1 MKQKEDPKEILRAVE
16 QFLPFR
22 AEWQD
27 YVGPMGAVSKNS
39 QMAEK
44 FYRVGDEVVRV
55 NVTVAYLPPSELTPN
70 LDLFE
75 E

>member
-1 MKQKEDPKEILRAVE
+1 VTLDPKQII
-16 QFLPFR
+16 
-22 AEWQD
+22 AELDGCLHDWED

>member
-1 MKQKEDPKEILRAVE
+1 MKQTLDPKEILGWLE
-16 QFLPFR
+16 GGIEEMLPLPY
-22 AEWQD
+22 E
-27 YVGPMGAVSKNS
+27 GPMGAVSRNN